1 MCVCARAD
9 SPSSPPNNDN
19 NEQTWVILSDSSA
32 GLFRGIFE
40 LLMPFLGAY
49 TGASGLTWSHFG
61 DSKNRMEAVLLIFF
75 FEWVIFVVVGILMH
89 DESYY
94 KALLSP
100 RFRKKK
106 GGFVEMQ
113 EIKAKATD
121 RIAPV
126 DIEAEVQSDD
136 VAEERKKVAS
146 LINKQHKGPILAS
159 GLRKVFNVGNSVKV
173 ACDGVD
179 LGVEDGECIGL
190 LGRTAREDHADQHA
204 RQLPGRHRGGI
215 HFKSEHQ
222 TRQGR
227 HL

>member
-1 MCVCARAD
+1 MI
-9 SPSSPPNNDN
+9 P
-19 NEQTWVILSDSSA
+19 TL
-32 GLFRGIFE
+32 GLFRGLFE
-40 LLMPFLGAY
+40 FAEYAFLGAY
-49 TGASGLTWSHFG
+49 TGNSGLTWSHFG
-61 DSKNRMEAVLLIFF
+61 DSKNGMEAVLLIFF
-75 FEWVIFVVVGILMH
+75 FEWVIFVAVGILMH

-136 VAEERKKVAS
+136 VAEERRKVAS

-190 LGRTAREDHADQHA
+190 LGPNGAGKTTLINMLVGYLDATEGEAFISNLNIKHDKA
-204 RQLPGRHRGGI
+204 GI
-215 HFKSEHQ
+215 LSMANS
-222 TRQGR
+222 G
-227 HL
+227 